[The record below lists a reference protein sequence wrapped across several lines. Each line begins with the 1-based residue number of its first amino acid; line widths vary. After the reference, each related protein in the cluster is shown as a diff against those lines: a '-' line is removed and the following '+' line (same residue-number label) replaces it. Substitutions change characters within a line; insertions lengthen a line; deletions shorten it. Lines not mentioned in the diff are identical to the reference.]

1 MTEIN
6 AKYAPT
12 RRKVAD
18 LIEARKEKIQSL
30 IESFKAYENLFQ
42 MAKKAV
48 EFYETLNSN
57 IQDLIKK
64 VEKTMAQNENEKDAI
79 IAKLAT
85 PKGKQQSGFQ
95 NDKIKLTH
103 DFLLDFSLKWPDKV
117 EFSISVII
125 ENCAWG
131 KSGKNAKYKI
141 YLMKCIQKG

>member
-64 VEKTMAQNENEKDAI
+64 VEKTMQQNENEKDAI

-85 PKGKQQSGFQ
+85 PKGK
-95 NDKIKLTH
+95 
-103 DFLLDFSLKWPDKV
+103 
-117 EFSISVII
+117 
-125 ENCAWG
+125 
-131 KSGKNAKYKI
+131 
-141 YLMKCIQKG
+141 